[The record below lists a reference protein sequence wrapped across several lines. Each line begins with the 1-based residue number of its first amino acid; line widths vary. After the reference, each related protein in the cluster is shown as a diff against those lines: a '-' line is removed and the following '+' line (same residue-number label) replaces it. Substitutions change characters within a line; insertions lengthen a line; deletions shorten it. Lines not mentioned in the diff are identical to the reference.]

1 MTVASTSSDPDGNK
15 NSDQQKLQTT
25 VETNQPSNSSNL
37 SSAAQALMQHPD
49 QSPGVPF
56 PTVQGPLPT
65 PNGYVYKEWSARI
78 QVRKDCLNESFAV
91 KIYLTDTPTTAPGS
105 DLDGEDYVGSHWT
118 FVNSLA
124 EHCENCQ
131 DQAGAGALTEGYV
144 SASRQTIERVPYKG
158 Y

>member
-1 MTVASTSSDPDGNK
+1 
-15 NSDQQKLQTT
+15 
-25 VETNQPSNSSNL
+25 
-37 SSAAQALMQHPD
+37 MQHPD

-91 KIYLTDTPTTAPGS
+91 KIYLTDTPTTAPRS

-124 EHCENCQ
+124 ENCENCQ
-131 DQAGAGALTEGYV
+131 DQASVGALTEGYV
-144 SASRQTIERVPYKG
+144 SASRYHIERAPYTG